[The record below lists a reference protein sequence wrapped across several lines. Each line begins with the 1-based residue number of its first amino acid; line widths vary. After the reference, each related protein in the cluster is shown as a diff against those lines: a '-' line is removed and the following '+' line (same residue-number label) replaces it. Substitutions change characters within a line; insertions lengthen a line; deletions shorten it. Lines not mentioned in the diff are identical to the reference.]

1 MMTRFEDYLDMSRR
15 SEYIMRYEMNSK
27 EIRNI
32 RKQKWQTNGKTDG
45 MGKQGKYWMI
55 R

>member
-1 MMTRFEDYLDMSRR
+1 MS
-15 SEYIMRYEMNSK
+15 YEMNSK
-27 EIRNI
+27 EITKI

-45 MGKQGKYWMI
+45 QGKYWDI